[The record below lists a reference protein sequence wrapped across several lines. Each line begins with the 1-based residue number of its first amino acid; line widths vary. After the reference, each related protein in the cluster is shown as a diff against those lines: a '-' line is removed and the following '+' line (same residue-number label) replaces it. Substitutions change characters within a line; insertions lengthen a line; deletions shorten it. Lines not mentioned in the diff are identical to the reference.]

1 VLTADLVE
9 GRRRGDQLQL
19 IAFEGERRALAERLS
34 AELLA
39 RMRGGIGASREEVE
53 ARLGAVD
60 APARA
65 RKLVLGLRK
74 ILDDHAVW
82 EGAMAID
89 PIALRQELFARAAAA
104 RAALTD
110 EQRFD
115 RAAVLGEVA
124 GALGLQPE
132 AIERNLFADLRSAEV
147 LRGIELDSGAA
158 VAERYARQQV
168 QAVLLRALRVQVRL
182 RCDSPGAYRAIFRQ
196 VKFLRLLFELSALD
210 DGRYL
215 LTIDG
220 PYSLFE
226 SVTKY
231 GLQLALLLPV
241 LNGARAYELEAE
253 VRWGKGAEQRTLR
266 FLHHGG
272 GDVAGSRQPLSDDG
286 QALLDGVNAEDGP
299 WRATVADAILSLPGV
314 GLCVPD
320 LLLTHRDTGE
330 VVHVELLG
338 YWSREAVWRRK
349 ALMEQGLAER
359 VVWVLSS
366 HLRVREELLDEQ
378 GSGALYVYR
387 RVPSPRVLIERVEAL
402 ASRTVRR

>member
-9 GRRRGDQLQL
+9 GRRRGDQLHL
-19 IAFEGERRALAERLS
+19 IAFEGERRALAEQLS
-34 AELLA
+34 EALLS
-39 RMRGGIGASREEVE
+39 RMREGIGTSREEVE
-53 ARLGAVD
+53 AQLTAVD

-74 ILDDHAVW
+74 ILDDHAMW
-82 EGAMAID
+82 EGAAAID
-89 PIALRQELFARAAAA
+89 PVALRSELFAQAAAA
-104 RAALTD
+104 RAALT
-110 EQRFD
+110 EEERFD
-115 RAAVLGEVA
+115 RAAVVAAA
-124 GALGLQPE
+124 GATLGLAPE
-132 AIERNLFADLRSAEV
+132 AVERNLFADLRSAEV
-147 LRGIELDSGAA
+147 LRGVDLDSGAA
-158 VAERYARQQV
+158 VADRYARQQV

-215 LTIDG
+215 LTLDG
-220 PYSLFE
+220 PFSLFE

-241 LNGARAYELEAE
+241 LDGARAYELTAE

-266 FLHHGG
+266 FCHHGG
-272 GDVAGSRQPLSDDG
+272 GGVASRQPLSDEA
-286 QALLDGVNAEDGP
+286 QVLLDGVNAEGSS
-299 WRATVADAILSLPGV
+299 WRATAADTILALPGV

-330 VVHVELLG
+330 LVHVELLG
-338 YWSREAVWRRK
+338 FWSRDAVWKRK
-349 ALMEQGLAER
+349 ALVEQGLAER

-378 GSGALYVYR
+378 CGGALYVYR
-387 RVPSPRVLIERVEAL
+387 RVPSARVLIERVEAL
-402 ASRTVRR
+402 AARAVRR